1 MFSEGPA
8 PGETRLLR
16 VRGGRRLAF
25 SDVGDAQGDPVIY
38 CHGFPSSRREA
49 LLLDPTARARGV
61 RILAPDRPG
70 CGDSDHQPGRG
81 IDDWAGDVAA
91 LADHLGLARFAL
103 LGVSGGAPYALTCAW
118 RLAARVSACA
128 LVCPL
133 GPVYLAEIRSAMA
146 WPSRLLLGLARRAP
160 RLPPLL
166 FSGLVARTLARRPD
180 RVEALRAFHA
190 PPADRDD
197 LARPEVKA
205 ILGAAVRDAM
215 QHGAPGALEDL
226 RVYTSPW
233 GIPLHDI
240 RSPVHLWHGE
250 SDGTVP
256 IAHARWYEHHLPHP
270 RTHYLPAEGHY
281 SLPLRHAGAIL
292 ASLVETET

>member
-1 MFSEGPA
+1 LIADGPS
-8 PGETRLLR
+8 PGEAHLLAL
-16 VRGGRRLAF
+16 RGGRRLAF
-25 SDVGDAQGDPVIY
+25 SDIGDARGDPVVY

-49 LLLDPTARARGV
+49 QLLHPTARGRRI

-70 CGDSDHQPGRG
+70 CGDSDHQPGRDL
-81 IDDWAGDVAA
+81 DDWAGDVAA

-118 RLAARVSACA
+118 RLPTRVSACA

-133 GPVYLAEIRSAMA
+133 GPVYLGEILSAMA
-146 WPSRLLLGLARRAP
+146 WPSRLLLGSARRAP
-160 RLPPLL
+160 WLPPLV
-166 FSGLVARTLARRPD
+166 FGGLIARALARRPD
-180 RVEALRAFHA
+180 RVEELRAFHA
-190 PPADRDD
+190 PPADRDA

-215 QHGAPGALEDL
+215 QHGARGALEDL
-226 RVYTSPW
+226 RLYTSPW
-233 GIPLHDI
+233 GIPLHEI
-240 RSPVHLWHGE
+240 QPAVHLWHGE

-256 IAHARWYEHHLPHP
+256 IAHAHWYERHLSRP
-270 RTHYLPAEGHY
+270 RAHYLPAEGHY

>member
-1 MFSEGPA
+1 MIADGPL
-8 PGETRLLR
+8 PGEARLLPL
-16 VRGGRRLAF
+16 RGGRRLAF
-25 SDVGDAQGDPVIY
+25 SDIGDAQGDPVVY

-49 LLLDPTARARGV
+49 LLLEPTARGCGV

-81 IDDWAGDVAA
+81 LDDWAGDVAA
-91 LADHLGLARFAL
+91 LADHLGLARFAV
-103 LGVSGGAPYALTCAW
+103 LGVSGGAPYALACAW
-118 RLAARVSACA
+118 RLPTRVSACA

-133 GPVYLAEIRSAMA
+133 GPVYLGEILSAMA
-146 WPSRLLLGLARRAP
+146 WPSRLLLGSAQRAP
-160 RLPPLL
+160 WVPPLL
-166 FSGLVARTLARRPD
+166 FGGLVA
-180 RVEALRAFHA
+180 
-190 PPADRDD
+190 

-215 QHGAPGALEDL
+215 QHGARGALEDVRL
-226 RVYTSPW
+226 YTSPW
-233 GIPLHDI
+233 GIPLHEI
-240 RSPVHLWHGE
+240 QHAVHLWHGE

-256 IAHARWYEHHLPHP
+256 IAHAHWYEQHLSRP
-270 RTHYLPAEGHY
+270 RAHYLPAEGHY

>member
-1 MFSEGPA
+1 LIADGPL
-8 PGETRLLR
+8 PGEARLLPL
-16 VRGGRRLAF
+16 RGGRRLAF
-25 SDVGDAQGDPVIY
+25 SDIGDAQGDPVVY

-49 LLLDPTARARGV
+49 LLLEPTARGCGV

-81 IDDWAGDVAA
+81 LDDWAGDVAA
-91 LADHLGLARFAL
+91 LADHLGLARFAV
-103 LGVSGGAPYALTCAW
+103 LGVSGGASYALACAW
-118 RLAARVSACA
+118 RLPTRVSACA

-133 GPVYLAEIRSAMA
+133 GPVYLGEILSAMA
-146 WPSRLLLGLARRAP
+146 WPSRLLLGSAQRAP
-160 RLPPLL
+160 WVPPLL
-166 FSGLVARTLARRPD
+166 FGGLVA
-180 RVEALRAFHA
+180 
-190 PPADRDD
+190 

-215 QHGAPGALEDL
+215 QHGARGALEDVRL
-226 RVYTSPW
+226 YTSPW
-233 GIPLHDI
+233 GIPLHEI
-240 RSPVHLWHGE
+240 QHAVHLWHGE

-256 IAHARWYEHHLPHP
+256 ITHAHWYEQHLSRP
-270 RTHYLPAEGHY
+270 RAHYLPAEGHY